1 MINSSNSGIGTVRFV
16 LSLFLTAIFLSST
29 GCVTAPQKQGSS
41 DIKKRPFHISHI
53 AKGDIDMVAETN
65 IRFTM
70 KMLLEL
76 AIKLYKRNPMEWRK
90 AGFQDPEQAAEAI
103 FSSARHDMP
112 TLQGKRSI
120 DALRLTFD
128 NGYNGDRVFAFIF
141 GMRTMILTAYKDKQ
155 HFYILDDLD
164 PQKIYNAARNF
175 EVAAW
180 KLGHDRDPHGQL
192 YLVSNELSGPV
203 INLSY
208 ERTFGKLIA
217 LHDSMAQ
224 IIADKSN
231 RTIKN
236 VIQGVAKMVFLP
248 I

>member
-1 MINSSNSGIGTVRFV
+1 MQLV
-16 LSLFLTAIFLSST
+16 LSLLFLSITLSLT
-29 GCVTAPQKQGSS
+29 GCQSTPKKQGETNVNS
-41 DIKKRPFHISHI
+41 RPFKLSNI

-65 IRFTM
+65 IRLTM
-70 KMLLEL
+70 KMLQEL

-90 AGFQDPEQAAEAI
+90 AGYQNPQQAAEAI
-103 FSSARHDMP
+103 FTDARHDVYK
-112 TLQGKRSI
+112 LHGKRSI

-128 NGYNGDRVFAFIF
+128 NTFSGDRVFAFIY
-141 GMRTMILTAYKDKQ
+141 GMRTMILAAYKDKQ
-155 HFYILDDLD
+155 SFHMLDSLD
-164 PQKIYNAARNF
+164 PQKIYNAARNI

-180 KLGHDRDPHGQL
+180 KLGHDRDAHGEL
-192 YLVSNELSGPV
+192 YLVSNQLNGPV